1 MQVDRQSCHL
11 CRYSK
16 LGRFSKK
23 GKIGPGLILPM
34 GNSKPGPFSVEGCV
48 CVCSIHVYTTT
59 PENGD
64 APTHVLC
71 NLISSM
77 VYNFL

>member
-16 LGRFSKK
+16 LGRFSIK

-48 CVCSIHVYTTT
+48 CVCVFYTCVYYNTGERRC
-59 PENGD
+59 PY
-64 APTHVLC
+64 PR
-71 NLISSM
+71 SM
-77 VYNFL
+77 